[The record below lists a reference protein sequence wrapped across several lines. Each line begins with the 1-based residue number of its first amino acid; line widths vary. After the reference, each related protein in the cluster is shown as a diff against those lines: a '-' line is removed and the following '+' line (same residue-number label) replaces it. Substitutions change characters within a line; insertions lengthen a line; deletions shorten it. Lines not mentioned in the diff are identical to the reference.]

1 MSADSHLWILG
12 LDQLEGAMVG
22 GEDLGRPGPGG
33 DDGGVKNVEKEIT
46 LRERSTTDFSKE
58 PLLTDNPNRF
68 VILPIQYY
76 DDIWRMYK
84 QAQASFWTAKEVD
97 LEMVSCSFSKF

>member
-1 MSADSHLWILG
+1 
-12 LDQLEGAMVG
+12 MVG

-58 PLLTDNPNRF
+58 PLLTDNPHRF
-68 VILPIQYY
+68 VILPIQYE
-76 DDIWRMYK
+76 DGGCTSRHRP
-84 QAQASFWTAKEVD
+84 
-97 LEMVSCSFSKF
+97 VSGQPRKLTWKW